1 MSIETLSKNEPIK
14 PKKKDKRPF
23 IVIALLVIGI
33 SYFSYNKFLNKP
45 NMDKIEANGTLEATE
60 IQISSEV
67 AGRIE
72 NIAFEEGDKIKKNQ
86 LLAIV
91 NDEVYK
97 TQVLQAKANF
107 LANQSKYQSLK
118 VGARKEEVDQAA
130 LLKDQSEKLLLGS
143 NKSYYDSKELYDN
156 RSVTKQQLDSAET
169 QYKTSKNQY
178 ETAKANLEQLKS
190 SFKITKSNLLRT
202 KDLYTKQ
209 SISTQQLDTAQNQFD
224 IVSAQLKMAEQNLNQ
239 SKTLMDGAERNFKN
253 VQNIY
258 ENRAQQ
264 KLQLHSAEVQKEV
277 AESNLEISKKKLD
290 LIKAQAKKEDLESL
304 KGIALQ
310 ADAGVKLA
318 QIQLDKTKIKS
329 NVEGIVLT
337 KSVEKGE
344 VVNQGSVIATIADL
358 SKMWLRVYVPEYQ
371 VNLLKIGQSVN
382 IKTDSAPDKT
392 FTGKIIQIA
401 SKAEF
406 TPRNVQTK
414 EERVNQVFGVKI
426 AIANNSL
433 ELKSGVPA
441 DVEIN
446 LK

>member
-1 MSIETLSKNEPIK
+1 MFFETKIKKND
-14 PKKKDKRPF
+14 KKTF
-23 IVIALLVIGI
+23 ILFILVII
-33 SYFSYNKFLNKP
+33 SLTYFFYYRFFTNIKTN
-45 NMDKIEANGTLEATE
+45 KIEANGTLEATE

-67 AGRIE
+67 SGRIE
-72 NIAFEEGDKIKKNQ
+72 KVAFEEGDKIKINQ

-91 NDEVYK
+91 NDDIYK
-97 TQVLQAKANF
+97 NQVLQAKANF

-118 VGARKEEVDQAA
+118 VGARKEEIEQVA
-130 LLKDQSEKLLLGS
+130 LLKEQSEKLLLGS
-143 NKSYYDSKELYDN
+143 NKNYYDSKELYDN
-156 RSVTKQQLDSAET
+156 RSVPKQQLDSAET

-202 KDLYTKQ
+202 KDLYNKQ

-239 SKTLMDGAERNFKN
+239 SKTLMAGAERNFKN

-290 LIKAQAKKEDLESL
+290 LIKAQAKKEDLDSL
-304 KGIALQ
+304 KSITMQ

-329 NVEGIVLT
+329 NVEGIVIT
-337 KSVEKGE
+337 KSIEKGE
-344 VVNQGSVIATIADL
+344 IVNQGSLIATIADL
-358 SKMWLRVYVPEYQ
+358 SKIWLRVYVPEYQ
-371 VNLLKIGQSVN
+371 VNLLKIGQNVN
-382 IKTDSAPDKT
+382 IKTDSSPDKI
-392 FTGKIIQIA
+392 FTGKIIQIS

-426 AIANNSL
+426 AITNNNL
-433 ELKSGVPA
+433 ELKAGVPA
-441 DVEIN
+441 DVEIS

>member
-1 MSIETLSKNEPIK
+1 MSIENVAKNEPIK

-23 IVIALLVIGI
+23 ILIALVIVGI
-33 SYFSYNKFLNKP
+33 AYFSYNKFFHKINTG
-45 NMDKIEANGTLEATE
+45 KIEANGTLEATE

-72 NIAFEEGDKIKKNQ
+72 NIAFEEGYKIKKNQ

-91 NDEVYK
+91 NDEIYK

-118 VGARKEEVDQAA
+118 VGARKEEVDQAS

-143 NKSYYDSKELYDN
+143 NKSYYDSKELYEN
-156 RSVTKQQLDSAET
+156 RSITKQQLDTAET

-202 KDLYTKQ
+202 KDLYNKQ

-304 KGIALQ
+304 KSVALQ

-329 NVEGIVLT
+329 NVEGIVIT

-358 SKMWLRVYVPEYQ
+358 SNMWLRVYVPEYQ
-371 VNLLKIGQSVN
+371 VNLLKIGQNVN
-382 IKTDSAPDKT
+382 IKTDSSPDKT
-392 FTGKIIQIA
+392 FTGKIIQIS

-426 AIANNSL
+426 AIANNNL

-441 DVEIN
+441 DVEIS

>member
-1 MSIETLSKNEPIK
+1 MFFETKIKKN
-14 PKKKDKRPF
+14 DKRTF
-23 IVIALLVIGI
+23 ILSVLVII
-33 SYFSYNKFLNKP
+33 LLTYFFYYRFFYNIKTN
-45 NMDKIEANGTLEATE
+45 KIEANGTLEATE

-72 NIAFEEGDKIKKNQ
+72 KVSFEEGDKIKINQ

-91 NDEVYK
+91 NDDIYK

-107 LANQSKYQSLK
+107 FANQSKYQSLK

-130 LLKDQSEKLLLGS
+130 LLKEQSEKLLLGS
-143 NKSYYDSKELYDN
+143 NKTYYDSKEIYEN
-156 RSVTKQQLDSAET
+156 RSIYKQQLDTADT
-169 QYKTSKNQY
+169 QYKTSKSQY

-190 SFKITKSNLLRT
+190 SFKVTKSNLART
-202 KDLYTKQ
+202 KDLYNKQ
-209 SISTQQLDTAQNQFD
+209 SISTQQLDTVQNQFD

-304 KGIALQ
+304 KSVTLQ

-318 QIQLDKTKIKS
+318 QIQLDKTKVKS
-329 NVEGIVLT
+329 NVEGIVIT

-344 VVNQGSVIATIADL
+344 VVNQGSLIATIADL
-358 SKMWLRVYVPEYQ
+358 SKIWLRVYVPEYQ

-382 IKTDSAPDKT
+382 IKTDSSPNKI
-392 FTGKIIQIA
+392 FTGKIIQIS

-426 AIANNSL
+426 AIANNNL
-433 ELKSGVPA
+433 ELKAGVPA
-441 DVEIN
+441 DVEIS

>member
-1 MSIETLSKNEPIK
+1 MFFETKIKKND
-14 PKKKDKRPF
+14 KKTF
-23 IVIALLVIGI
+23 ILFILVII
-33 SYFSYNKFLNKP
+33 SLTYFFYYRFFTNIKTN
-45 NMDKIEANGTLEATE
+45 KIEANGTLEATE

-67 AGRIE
+67 SGRIE
-72 NIAFEEGDKIKKNQ
+72 KVAFEEGDKIKINQ

-91 NDEVYK
+91 NDDIYK

-118 VGARKEEVDQAA
+118 VGARKEEIEQVA
-130 LLKDQSEKLLLGS
+130 LLKEQSEKLLLGS
-143 NKSYYDSKELYDN
+143 NKNYYDSKELYDN
-156 RSVTKQQLDSAET
+156 RSVPKQQLDSAET

-202 KDLYTKQ
+202 KDLYNKQ

-239 SKTLMDGAERNFKN
+239 SKTLMAGAERNFKN

-290 LIKAQAKKEDLESL
+290 LIKAQAKKEDLDSL
-304 KGIALQ
+304 KSITMQ

-329 NVEGIVLT
+329 NVEGIVIT
-337 KSVEKGE
+337 KSIENGE
-344 VVNQGSVIATIADL
+344 VVNQGSVIATIANL

-371 VNLLKIGQSVN
+371 VNLLKIGQNVN
-382 IKTDSAPDKT
+382 IKTDSSPDKI
-392 FTGKIIQIA
+392 FTGKIIQIS

-426 AIANNSL
+426 AITNNNL
-433 ELKSGVPA
+433 ELKAGVPA
-441 DVEIN
+441 DVEIS